1 MLTIKNVENIKLMLC
16 NGESIERVKIH
27 DDYYIFYYPKEG
39 YEKYTDLDSLP
50 IVLGRN
56 LIAGSY
62 YMWIYGARYQT
73 ETMVITKNLKSVSEF
88 VNELKRILA
97 KLV

>member
-1 MLTIKNVENIKLMLC
+1 MLTIENVENIKLMLC
-16 NGESIERVKIH
+16 NGKSVERVKIH

-39 YEKYTDLDSLP
+39 YEKYTALDSLP

-62 YMWIYGARYQT
+62 YMWIYGGRYQT
-73 ETMVITKNLKSVSEF
+73 ETMAITHNLKTASGFAE
-88 VNELKRILA
+88 ELKRILA
-97 KLV
+97 KLI